1 MRRLLDNVLLRLAVY
16 YAAIGALYAFLLRTF
31 PSFGDAIVRERG
43 RVLHMSSID
52 AANQESLGALTVP
65 LTDLDV
71 LALIVLTLIGALLVA
86 YPVARVY
93 QWTNDAE
100 TYRPDF
106 GRALMLLPIAIAMA
120 VFIVK
125 DSLALAFSLGG
136 LAAVVRWRAQLREAM
151 DGVFLFV
158 MIGIGLA
165 AGVQLLV
172 VALVASIVF
181 NVTMLLLSRAR
192 FARQP
197 RRLDGWAL
205 SEAEELPPAPL
216 PRTVGLQI
224 DASDAARVDERL
236 AAVLPLC
243 AKEWQKAGTSPL
255 PNGRVLVEYRI
266 TLKKKSSPDLL
277 VSTISRLGIPEIGR
291 VALTAEH

>member
-1 MRRLLDNVLLRLAVY
+1 MRRVLDNVVFRLAVY
-16 YAAIGALYAFLLRTF
+16 YAAVSGLYAFLLRAF
-31 PSFGDAIVRERG
+31 PSLDEAITRERG
-43 RVLHMSSID
+43 RVVTKAAID
-52 AANQESLGALTVP
+52 AASASALVVP
-65 LTDLDV
+65 VTDLDV
-71 LALIVLTLIGALLVA
+71 LSLIVLALFGALLVA

-93 QWTNDAE
+93 QWTNDDE

-106 GRALMLLPIAIAMA
+106 GRALLLLPIAVAMA

-136 LAAVVRWRAQLREAM
+136 IAAVVRWRAPLREAM

-181 NVTMLLLSRAR
+181 NVTMLVLNRAR

-197 RRLDGWAL
+197 RRLDGWTL
-205 SEAEELPPAPL
+205 SGAVDAPAP
-216 PRTVGLQI
+216 PRRTVGLQI

-236 AAVLPLC
+236 AAVFPLC

-255 PNGRVLVEYRI
+255 PNGRVLLEYRI

-291 VALTAEH
+291 VALTAEQ

>member
-1 MRRLLDNVLLRLAVY
+1 MRRVLDNVVFRLAVY
-16 YAAIGALYAFLLRTF
+16 YAAILGLYVLLLRAF
-31 PSFGDAIVRERG
+31 PSLDDAIIRERG
-43 RVLHMSSID
+43 RVLRIASID
-52 AANQESLGALTVP
+52 AANPSSLGTLAVP
-65 LTDLDV
+65 VTEIDV
-71 LALIVLTLIGALLVA
+71 LALIALALIGALLVA

-93 QWTNDAE
+93 QWTNDRE

-106 GRALMLLPIAIAMA
+106 GFALMLLPIAIAMA

-158 MIGIGLA
+158 IIGIGLA

-181 NVTMLLLSRAR
+181 NFTMLLLSRSR
-192 FARQP
+192 LVGRP
-197 RRLDGWAL
+197 RRLDGWTLTDAPD
-205 SEAEELPPAPL
+205 APPAPR
-216 PRTVGLQI
+216 RTVGLQI
-224 DASDAARVDERL
+224 EASDGARVDERL

-243 AKEWQKAGTSPL
+243 AKEWQKAGASPL
-255 PNGRVLVEYRI
+255 PNGRVLLEYRI

>member
-1 MRRLLDNVLLRLAVY
+1 MRRVLDNVGFRLAVY
-16 YAAIGALYAFLLRTF
+16 YAAIWGLYALLLRAF
-31 PSFGDAIVRERG
+31 PSLDDAIVRERG
-43 RVLHMSSID
+43 RVLRMSSID
-52 AANQESLGALTVP
+52 AANPSSLGTLTVP
-65 LTDLDV
+65 VTEVDV
-71 LALIVLTLIGALLVA
+71 LALIALALIGALLVS

-93 QWTNDAE
+93 QWTNDRE

-106 GRALMLLPIAIAMA
+106 GLALMLLPIAIAMA

-158 MIGIGLA
+158 IIGIGLA

-181 NVTMLLLSRAR
+181 NVTMLSLSRAR

-197 RRLDGWAL
+197 RRLDGWTL
-205 SEAEELPPAPL
+205 SSAAEAPPAPR
-216 PRTVGLQI
+216 RTVGLQI

-243 AKEWQKAGTSPL
+243 AKEWHKAGASQL
-255 PNGRVLVEYRI
+255 PNGRVLLEYRI

>member
-1 MRRLLDNVLLRLAVY
+1 MRRLLDNVVARLVIY
-16 YAAIGALYAFLLRTF
+16 YAVIWTVYAGLLWAL
-31 PSFGDAIVRERG
+31 PSLDEAIVRERG
-43 RVLHMSSID
+43 RIVTKAAIDITNPSSV
-52 AANQESLGALTVP
+52 GTLTVP
-65 LTDLDV
+65 VTDPDL
-71 LALIVLTLIGALLVA
+71 LALIALALIGALLVA
-86 YPVARVY
+86 YPVALTY

-106 GRALMLLPIAIAMA
+106 GRAMVLLPIAVAMA

-125 DSLALAFSLGG
+125 DSLALAFSLAGI
-136 LAAVVRWRAQLREAM
+136 AAVVRWRAALREAM
-151 DGVFLFV
+151 DGVFMFV

-181 NVTMLLLSRAR
+181 NFAILALNRNR
-192 FARQP
+192 FGNRP
-197 RRLDGWAL
+197 RRVDGWTLAAPADARPATRRKIAL
-205 SEAEELPPAPL
+205 RIE
-216 PRTVGLQI
+216 
-224 DASDAARVDERL
+224 ASDSARVEERL

-243 AKEWQKAGTSPL
+243 AKAWEKAGVSAL
-255 PNGRVLVEYRI
+255 PDGRVLLEYQI

-277 VSTISRLGIPEIGR
+277 VNTITRLGIPEIGR

>member
-1 MRRLLDNVLLRLAVY
+1 MRRLLDNVVLRLAVY
-16 YAAIGALYAFLLRTF
+16 YVAIGSLYALLLRAF
-31 PSFGDAIVRERG
+31 PSLGDAIARERG
-43 RVLHMSSID
+43 RVVTKAAID
-52 AANQESLGALTVP
+52 AATPSTLAVP
-65 LTDLDV
+65 VTDLDV
-71 LALIVLTLIGALLVA
+71 LSLIALALLGALLVA

-106 GRALMLLPIAIAMA
+106 GRALLLLPIAVAMA

-136 LAAVVRWRAQLREAM
+136 IAAVVRWRAPLREAM

-158 MIGIGLA
+158 IIGIGLA

-181 NVTMLLLSRAR
+181 NVTILLLSRVR
-192 FARQP
+192 FLRRQ
-197 RRLDGWAL
+197 RRLEGWTL
-205 SEAEELPPAPL
+205 SDTADAPAP
-216 PRTVGLQI
+216 PRRTVGLQI
-224 DASDAARVDERL
+224 DASDAARVEERL

-243 AKEWQKAGTSPL
+243 AKEWQKAGASPL
-255 PNGRVLVEYRI
+255 PNGRVLLEYRI

>member
-1 MRRLLDNVLLRLAVY
+1 MRRVLDNVVFRLAVY
-16 YAAIGALYAFLLRTF
+16 YAAVWSLYAFLLRAF
-31 PSFGDAIVRERG
+31 PSLDAAIVRERG
-43 RVLHMSSID
+43 RVVTKTAID
-52 AANQESLGALTVP
+52 AADQSSLASLVVP
-65 LTDLDV
+65 VTDLDV
-71 LALIVLTLIGALLVA
+71 LSLIALALLGALLVA

-93 QWTNDAE
+93 QWTNDAD

-106 GRALMLLPIAIAMA
+106 GRALLLLPIAIAMA

-136 LAAVVRWRAQLREAM
+136 IAAVVRWRAPLREAM

-172 VALVASIVF
+172 VALVASVVF

-192 FARQP
+192 FAGRP
-197 RRLDGWAL
+197 RRLDGWTL
-205 SEAEELPPAPL
+205 SDAAEVTPAPR
-216 PRTVGLQI
+216 RTVGLQI
-224 DASDAARVDERL
+224 DASDAARVEERL
-236 AAVLPLC
+236 AAVFPLC
-243 AKEWQKAGTSPL
+243 AKEWQKASASPL
-255 PNGRVLVEYRI
+255 PNGRVLLEYRI

>member
-1 MRRLLDNVLLRLAVY
+1 MRRVLDNVVLRLAVY
-16 YAAIGALYAFLLRTF
+16 YAAIWALYAFLLRAF
-31 PSFGDAIVRERG
+31 PSLDDAIVRERG
-43 RVLHMSSID
+43 RVLRMASID
-52 AANQESLGALTVP
+52 AANPSALGTLTVP
-65 LTDLDV
+65 VTELDV
-71 LALIVLTLIGALLVA
+71 LALIALALIGALLVA

-93 QWTNDAE
+93 QWTNDRE

-106 GRALMLLPIAIAMA
+106 GLALMLLPIAIAMA

-158 MIGIGLA
+158 IIGIGLA

-172 VALVASIVF
+172 VALVASVVF
-181 NVTMLLLSRAR
+181 NFTILILSRAR
-192 FARQP
+192 FVGRP
-197 RRLDGWAL
+197 RRLDGWTL
-205 SEAEELPPAPL
+205 SDAAEPPPAAS
-216 PRTVGLQI
+216 RQTIGLQI
-224 DASDAARVDERL
+224 DASDAVRVDERL

-243 AKEWQKAGTSPL
+243 AKDWQKAGASPL
-255 PNGRVLVEYRI
+255 PNGRVLLEYRI

>member
-1 MRRLLDNVLLRLAVY
+1 MRRVLDNVMLRLAVY
-16 YAAIGALYAFLLRTF
+16 YAAIWSLYAILLRAF
-31 PSFGDAIVRERG
+31 PSLDDAIIRERG
-43 RVLHMSSID
+43 RVVSKAAID
-52 AANQESLGALTVP
+52 AAGPSSLSTLTVP
-65 LTDLDV
+65 LTDPDLLSLIA
-71 LALIVLTLIGALLVA
+71 LALIGALLVA

-93 QWTNDAE
+93 QWTNDGE

-106 GRALMLLPIAIAMA
+106 GRALLLLPIAIAMA

-181 NVTMLLLSRAR
+181 NFTMLLLSRAR

-197 RRLDGWAL
+197 RGLDGWTL
-205 SEAEELPPAPL
+205 SDAPVPPPAPR
-216 PRTVGLQI
+216 RTVGLQI

-236 AAVLPLC
+236 AVVLPLC
-243 AKEWQKAGTSPL
+243 AKEWQKAGSSPL
-255 PNGRVLVEYRI
+255 PNGRVLLEYRI

>member
-1 MRRLLDNVLLRLAVY
+1 MRRVLDNVVFRLAVY
-16 YAAIGALYAFLLRTF
+16 YAAILGLYALLLRAF
-31 PSFGDAIVRERG
+31 PSLDDAIIRERG
-43 RVLHMSSID
+43 RVLRMASID
-52 AANQESLGALTVP
+52 AANPSSLGALAVP
-65 LTDLDV
+65 VTEVDM
-71 LALIVLTLIGALLVA
+71 LALIALALIGALLVA

-106 GRALMLLPIAIAMA
+106 GRALVLLPIAIAMA

-158 MIGIGLA
+158 IIGIGLA

-181 NVTMLLLSRAR
+181 NFTMLLLSRAR
-192 FARQP
+192 FARQQ
-197 RRLDGWAL
+197 RRLDGWTL
-205 SEAEELPPAPL
+205 SDASEPPPVAPR
-216 PRTVGLQI
+216 RTVGLQI

-243 AKEWQKAGTSPL
+243 AKEWQKAGASPL
-255 PNGRVLVEYRI
+255 PNGRVLLEYRI

-291 VALTAEH
+291 VALTAEQ

>member
-1 MRRLLDNVLLRLAVY
+1 MRRVFDNVALRLAVY
-16 YAAIGALYAFLLRTF
+16 YAAIWGLYAFLLRTF
-31 PSFGDAIVRERG
+31 PSLDDAIARERG
-43 RVLHMSSID
+43 RVLTRAPLD
-52 AANQESLGALTVP
+52 AATPLATLTVP
-65 LTDLDV
+65 VTDVDV
-71 LALIVLTLIGALLVA
+71 LMLIALALLGALLVS

-93 QWTNDAE
+93 QWTNEAE

-106 GRALMLLPIAIAMA
+106 GRAMVLLPVAVAMA

-125 DSLALAFSLGG
+125 DSLALAFSLAGI
-136 LAAVVRWRAQLREAM
+136 AAVVRWRLALREAM
-151 DGVFLFV
+151 DGVFMFV

-181 NVTMLLLSRAR
+181 NFALLALNRYR
-192 FARQP
+192 FANRP
-197 RRLDGWAL
+197 RHVDGWAL
-205 SEAEELPPAPL
+205 APPADVRPVD
-216 PRTVGLQI
+216 RRKVSLQI
-224 DASDAARVDERL
+224 EASDAAGVEERL

-243 AKEWQKAGTSPL
+243 AKEWQKSSTAPL
-255 PNGRVLVEYRI
+255 PDGRVLLEYRI

-277 VSTISRLGIPEIGR
+277 VSTISRLSIPGIGR

>member
-1 MRRLLDNVLLRLAVY
+1 MRRVLDNVVLRLAVY
-16 YAAIGALYAFLLRTF
+16 YAAVWGLYAILLRTF
-31 PSFGDAIVRERG
+31 PSLDDAINRERG
-43 RVLHMSSID
+43 RVVMKGAID
-52 AANQESLGALTVP
+52 AATPSSLASLTVP
-65 LTDLDV
+65 VTDLDV
-71 LALIVLTLIGALLVA
+71 LSLIALALIGAVLVA

-106 GRALMLLPIAIAMA
+106 GRALLLLPIAIAMA

-136 LAAVVRWRAQLREAM
+136 IAAVVRWRMALRESM
-151 DGVFLFV
+151 DGVFLFI

-181 NVTMLLLSRAR
+181 NLTILLLSRAR
-192 FARQP
+192 FAKQQ
-197 RRLDGWAL
+197 RRLHGWTL
-205 SEAEELPPAPL
+205 SDAAEPPAPSR
-216 PRTVGLQI
+216 RTVGLQI

-243 AKEWQKAGTSPL
+243 AKEWQKASVSPL
-255 PNGRVLVEYRI
+255 PNGRVLIEYRI

>member
-1 MRRLLDNVLLRLAVY
+1 MRRILDNVVVRLLIY
-16 YAAIGALYAFLLRTF
+16 YAAIWTAYASLLWAF
-31 PSFGDAIVRERG
+31 PSLDDAIVRERG
-43 RVLHMSSID
+43 RIVTKAAID
-52 AANQESLGALTVP
+52 IASDRSLGELTVP
-65 LTDLDV
+65 VTDPDV
-71 LALIVLTLIGALLVA
+71 LSLIALALLGALLVA

-93 QWTNDAE
+93 QWTNAAE

-106 GRALMLLPIAIAMA
+106 GRALLLLPIAIAMA

-181 NVTMLLLSRAR
+181 NFAILWSSRAR
-192 FARQP
+192 FARQS
-197 RRLDGWAL
+197 RRLDGWTL
-205 SEAEELPPAPL
+205 SESAEPPTAAR
-216 PRTVGLQI
+216 RTVRLQI
-224 DASDAARVDERL
+224 EASDGARVDERL
-236 AAVLPLC
+236 AAVLTLC
-243 AKEWQKAGTSPL
+243 AKEWQKTGSSPL
-255 PNGRVLVEYRI
+255 SNGRLLLEYRI
-266 TLKKKSSPDLL
+266 TLKRKSSPDLL
-277 VSTISRLGIPEIGR
+277 VSTISQLRIPEIGR
-291 VALTAEH
+291 VALAGQD

>member
-1 MRRLLDNVLLRLAVY
+1 MRRVLDNVVFRLAVY
-16 YAAIGALYAFLLRTF
+16 YAAIGSFYAVLLRAL
-31 PSFGDAIVRERG
+31 PSLDDAIARERG
-43 RVLHMSSID
+43 RVVTKAAID
-52 AANQESLGALTVP
+52 AATSSTLVVP
-65 LTDLDV
+65 VTDLDV
-71 LALIVLTLIGALLVA
+71 LSLIALALFGALLVA

-106 GRALMLLPIAIAMA
+106 GRALLLLPIAVAMA

-125 DSLALAFSLGG
+125 DSLALAFCLGG
-136 LAAVVRWRAQLREAM
+136 IAAVVRWRAPLREPM

-158 MIGIGLA
+158 IIGIGLA

-181 NVTMLLLSRAR
+181 NFSMLLLIRTR
-192 FARQP
+192 FVRQP
-197 RRLDGWAL
+197 RRADGWTLTDAADAA
-205 SEAEELPPAPL
+205 EAPAAPR
-216 PRTVGLQI
+216 RTVGLQI
-224 DASDAARVDERL
+224 DASDAVKVDAQL

-243 AKEWQKAGTSPL
+243 AKEWQKAGSSPL
-255 PNGRVLVEYRI
+255 PDGRVLLEYRI

-277 VSTISRLGIPEIGR
+277 VSTITRLGIPEIGR
-291 VALTAEH
+291 VALKAEH